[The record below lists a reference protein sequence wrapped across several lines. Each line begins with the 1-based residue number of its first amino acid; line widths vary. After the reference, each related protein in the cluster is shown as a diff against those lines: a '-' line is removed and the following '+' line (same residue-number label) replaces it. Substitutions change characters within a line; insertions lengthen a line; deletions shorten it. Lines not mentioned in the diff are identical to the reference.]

1 MREEDDDRYDGLD
14 EEPEIVP
21 PQFPTHVA
29 FPAPAWGAPPILGP
43 LPEAMSEPEA
53 EEEIEEQEGGVDE
66 DSDEDAM
73 KRWLRA
79 EVEMFFSMN

>member
-1 MREEDDDRYDGLD
+1 MREEDDDRFEDFD
-14 EEPEIVP
+14 EEPEVLP
-21 PQFPTHVA
+21 PPFPTHVA
-29 FPAPAWGAPPILGP
+29 LPAPAWGAPPIFGP
-43 LPEAMSEPEA
+43 QPEAVNEPEA
-53 EEEIEEQEGGVDE
+53 EEEAEEVEEGVDE